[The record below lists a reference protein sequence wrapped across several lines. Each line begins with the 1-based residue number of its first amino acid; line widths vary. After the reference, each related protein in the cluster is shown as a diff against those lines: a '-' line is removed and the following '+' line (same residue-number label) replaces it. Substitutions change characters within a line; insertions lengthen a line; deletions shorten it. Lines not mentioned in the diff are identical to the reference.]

1 MADAPAGSAVQGGQ
15 PGGTPSGTPQGSPVV
30 SDSSWLTGLQDA
42 GNRDLVAKKGWDKSN
57 TPDVV
62 INSYRELETRLGKSI
77 VVPDAN
83 APRED
88 YDKVYTALG
97 KPRTPGDYAFRLP
110 QGINENFPYDDAF
123 ATDYKN
129 WAHEADLS
137 PRQAQSIHDRFVKRF
152 AGQIDAATEGLQ
164 RRVGTAHQEILSK
177 WGPAD
182 SDGYKNNLSYAKAG
196 LRGLGLGETFKA
208 SGLIDGNGNIADA
221 KLAFALATVGEG
233 LFQEDRLRG
242 GTPGHFTTSNPWKD
256 GQENLSEQ
264 GRIQR
269 ENPELAR
276 SLIQAAGKDPDK
288 ALFKNRFGR
297 DR

>member
-1 MADAPAGSAVQGGQ
+1 MANEPSGSAPSGQ
-15 PGGTPSGTPQGSPVV
+15 PSGAPSGTTGSHVV
-30 SDSSWLTGLQDA
+30 SDSSWLSGLQDA

-62 INSYRELETRLGKSI
+62 INSYRELEGRLGKAI
-77 VVPDAN
+77 VLPGAD

-88 YDKVYTALG
+88 YDRVYTALG
-97 KPRTPGDYAFRLP
+97 KPKTPGDYAFRLP
-110 QGINENFPYDDAF
+110 QGVSENFPYDDAF
-123 ATDYKN
+123 ATEYKN
-129 WAHEADLS
+129 WSHEADLS
-137 PRQAQSIHDRFVKRF
+137 SRQAQLLHDRFVQRF
-152 AGQIDAATEGLQ
+152 ARQMGDADEGMK
-164 RRVGTAHQEILSK
+164 RKVGTAHQEILSK
-177 WGPAD
+177 WGPVD
-182 SDGYKNNLSYAKAG
+182 SDGYKDNLGYAKAG
-196 LRGLGLGETFKA
+196 LRGLGLSDTFRA
-208 SGLIDGNGNIADA
+208 AGLIDQNGSIADA

-233 LFQEDRLRG
+233 LFREGRMHG
-242 GTPGHFTTSNPWKD
+242 GSPGHYTNSNPWKD
-256 GQENLSEQ
+256 GQENITEQ